1 MALLYLIRHGR
12 AAAAW
17 DQDPDPGLA
26 PEGRQQAQAAV
37 EAMRPHGPLPL
48 VVSPMA
54 RTRETA
60 QPFAAAWQVEP
71 RIDTRIREIPSPAG
85 LELGQR
91 GAWLR
96 QVAAMEW
103 PALDSMLQEW
113 RQALLAALLEAR
125 QDTVFI
131 THFMVINAAVSA
143 ATADPRV
150 VSFRPDYC
158 SVTVLRNEDG
168 RLRLIELGTEA
179 KTRVL

>member
-103 PALDSMLQEW
+103 QIGRASC
-113 RQALLAALLEAR
+113 REA
-125 QDTVFI
+125 V
-131 THFMVINAAVSA
+131 AGGGGGGSGSGSA
-143 ATADPRV
+143 RGGQT
-150 VSFRPDYC
+150 
-158 SVTVLRNEDG
+158 
-168 RLRLIELGTEA
+168 
-179 KTRVL
+179 K